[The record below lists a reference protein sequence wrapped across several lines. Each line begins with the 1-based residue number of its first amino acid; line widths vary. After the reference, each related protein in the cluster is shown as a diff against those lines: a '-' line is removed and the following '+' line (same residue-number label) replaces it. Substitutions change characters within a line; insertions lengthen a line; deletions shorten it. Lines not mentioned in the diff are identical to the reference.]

1 MKRDVE
7 KHSLS
12 SVVSHVQLLVTI
24 DHKVQPVLSDEYGL
38 WLVSSAYYQS
48 IVNMY
53 GLYNSTWRLRSSILL
68 P

>member
-1 MKRDVE
+1 MKRDVG

-24 DHKVQPVLSDEYGL
+24 DHKVQPFLSDEYGL
-38 WLVSSAYYQS
+38 RLVSSAYYQS

-53 GLYNSTWRLRSSILL
+53 VLYNSTWRLRSSILL